1 MKTLVKIIVTAIA
14 VMITQYLL
22 PGVKVDV
29 FTTAL
34 LVAVVL
40 TVLNNLLRPVLV
52 ILTIPI
58 TFFTFGFFLLV
69 INTGMILLTSHIINH
84 FRPNG
89 FMVNGFWSAF
99 LFSIILSI
107 VTAILQSFD
116 KKDKRGN

>member
-40 TVLNNLLRPVLV
+40 TVLNNLLRPVLI

-84 FRPNG
+84 FRPDG